1 MEHKMAHEKNP
12 MLDEL
17 FAIYE
22 GRAHRQYGLSLINQR
37 AHALQSADL
46 AREQGLPPRLVV
58 ACLLHDIGHMVH
70 ELGEHPAAKGVDDH
84 HEQLGAD
91 WLSRYFGPEVTEPVR
106 LHVQAK
112 RYLCAVEPD
121 YLSKLSKD
129 SIESLALQGG
139 PMSDTE
145 VAAFRMTE
153 GWKDALQVRRID
165 ELAKDPDRRPPD
177 FIDFAP
183 EVLSLASLT
192 SRSIALPAVVS
203 LDKTN
208 PLD

>member
-1 MEHKMAHEKNP
+1 
-12 MLDEL
+12 ML
-17 FAIYE
+17 F
-22 GRAHRQYGLSLINQR
+22 R
-37 AHALQSADL
+37 
-46 AREQGLPPRLVV
+46 
-58 ACLLHDIGHMVH
+58 
-70 ELGEHPAAKGVDDH
+70 
-84 HEQLGAD
+84 
-91 WLSRYFGPEVTEPVR
+91 
-106 LHVQAK
+106 
-112 RYLCAVEPD
+112 
-121 YLSKLSKD
+121 
-129 SIESLALQGG
+129 SLALQGG

-183 EVLSLASLT
+183 EILSLASPT